1 MDPQRNT
8 EIEAS
13 CLLPLV
19 ASEDIQGG
27 SIEWNSRYMLNPYDQ
42 HDDRQMLDLSK
53 FPKTGAYLEK
63 HAGRLKARYC
73 AKKHPDSWYRTLDR
87 ISYRVLRAEKLL
99 LPDIQR
105 GGNVALDERG
115 QFYPHHNVYWI
126 TSDTWNMRALCV
138 LMRSSFVTDQ
148 IRRVSVQMRGG
159 SIRYQAQNLRHV
171 HIPAWS
177 SLDEADVTALAGLY
191 GESDVARV
199 DRLVESLLAKV
210 VGRQP
215 KKLVAQEFDFAV

>member
-1 MDPQRNT
+1 M
-8 EIEAS
+8 
-13 CLLPLV
+13 
-19 ASEDIQGG
+19 
-27 SIEWNSRYMLNPYDQ
+27 
-42 HDDRQMLDLSK
+42 
-53 FPKTGAYLEK
+53 
-63 HAGRLKARYC
+63 
-73 AKKHPDSWYRTLDR
+73 
-87 ISYRVLRAEKLL
+87 VLRAEKLL

-138 LMRSSFVTDQ
+138 LMRSSFVTEQ

-199 DRLVESLLAKV
+199 DLLVESLLAKV